1 MRIIFPDQEQIT
13 RYGRLHPVV
22 FGDENIVNFFK
33 GVLEDDELWES
44 LQGKNIFY
52 VLEFVGKADTSSG
65 LRGRPTPVYKIGI
78 SHGGDATR
86 RLKAYYNSFGEAG
99 KGRPCEGVSVRF
111 LCGTNHKST
120 SRATF
125 GGFAIDKLEKHL
137 KNLFKD
143 SDSVLRASEWI
154 QTDELTLQT
163 EIARYLKSKAQTDD
177 QLPARVG
184 NRSGPN
190 TRS

>member
-13 RYGRLHPVV
+13 RYVRLHPVV
-22 FGDENIVNFFK
+22 FGGKTIVNFSP
-33 GVLEDDELWES
+33 GVLDGDELWKS
-44 LQGKNIFY
+44 LQGKNICY
-52 VLEFVGKADTSSG
+52 VLEFVGKSDTSSG
-65 LRGRPTPVYKIGI
+65 LRGWPTPVYKIGI

-99 KGRPCEGVSVRF
+99 KGRQCEGVTVRF
-111 LCGTNHKST
+111 LCGTQHKSS

-125 GGFAIDKLEKHL
+125 GGFAIDKMEKHL

-143 SDSVLRASEWI
+143 NNSVLRASEWI
-154 QTDELTLQT
+154 QVDELVLRP
-163 EIARYLKSKAQTDD
+163 EIARYLKSKAHTDD

>member
-1 MRIIFPDQEQIT
+1 
-13 RYGRLHPVV
+13 
-22 FGDENIVNFFK
+22 
-33 GVLEDDELWES
+33 
-44 LQGKNIFY
+44 
-52 VLEFVGKADTSSG
+52 
-65 LRGRPTPVYKIGI
+65 VYKIGI

-86 RLKAYYNSFGEAG
+86 RLKSYYNSFGEAG

-125 GGFAIDKLEKHL
+125 GGFAIDKLEKYL
-137 KNLFKD
+137 KNIFKD

-154 QTDELTLQT
+154 QTDELTLRT
-163 EIARYLKSKAQTDD
+163 EIARYLKSKAHTDD

>member
-1 MRIIFPDQEQIT
+1 M
-13 RYGRLHPVV
+13 
-22 FGDENIVNFFK
+22 FGGENVVNFFK
-33 GVLEDDELWES
+33 GVVDGDEFES

-52 VLEFVGKADTSSG
+52 VLEFVSKSDTSSG

-99 KGRPCEGVSVRF
+99 KGRPCEGVTVRF
-111 LCGTNHKST
+111 LCGTHHKST

-125 GGFAIDKLEKHL
+125 GGFAIDKMERHL
-137 KNLFKD
+137 KQLFRNN
-143 SDSVLRASEWI
+143 DSVLRASEWI
-154 QTDELTLQT
+154 QTDELTLRT
-163 EIARYLKSKAQTDD
+163 EIARYLKSKAHVDD
-177 QLPARVG
+177 QLPARVR

>member
-1 MRIIFPDQEQIT
+1 MKIIYPDQEQIT
-13 RYGRLHPVV
+13 RYGRLRPVV

-33 GVLEDDELWES
+33 GVVDGDELYES

-52 VLEFVGKADTSSG
+52 VLEFKGKGDTTSG
-65 LRGRPTPVYKIGI
+65 IRDRPTPVYKIGV

-86 RLKAYYNSFGEAG
+86 KLKSYYNSFGGAG
-99 KGRPCEGVSVRF
+99 QGRPCEGVTVRF
-111 LCGTNHKST
+111 LCGTQHKST

-125 GGFAIDKLEKHL
+125 GGFAIDKLEKYL
-137 KNLFKD
+137 KKLFKENG
-143 SDSVLRASEWI
+143 SVLRASEWI
-154 QTDELTLQT
+154 ETDELTLRT
-163 EIARYLKSKAQTDD
+163 EIARYLKSKSITDI

-190 TRS
+190 TRP

>member
-1 MRIIFPDQEQIT
+1 M
-13 RYGRLHPVV
+13 
-22 FGDENIVNFFK
+22 
-33 GVLEDDELWES
+33 
-44 LQGKNIFY
+44 
-52 VLEFVGKADTSSG
+52 
-65 LRGRPTPVYKIGI
+65 YKIGV

-99 KGRPCEGVSVRF
+99 KGRPCEGVTVRF

-120 SRATF
+120 SGSTF
-125 GGFAIDKLEKHL
+125 GNFAIEKMEKYL

-143 SDSVLRASEWI
+143 SNSVFRASEWI
-154 QTDELTLQT
+154 QTDELTLRT
-163 EIARYLKSKAQTDD
+163 EVTRYLKSKAHVDN

-184 NRSGPN
+184 NRSGPS